1 METKLKELGLT
12 DEQVKKAQEIL
23 KEEINGKYIP
33 KERFDQVNNDA
44 KATKAKLEE
53 LQKSNPEELNAKI
66 KQLTDD
72 LEKKNQE
79 YLAKERDLLIDNQL
93 SKAGVRNIKALKA
106 LLDMDKVN
114 IQDGNVTGL
123 EGQIKALK
131 DSDSYLFNDVNSTFG
146 KKPDDSGRREP
157 MSGAEEAFF
166 RMNPTL
172 KEK

>member
-79 YLAKERDLLIDNQL
+79 YLTRERDLLIDNQL

-106 LLDMDKVN
+106 LLDMDKKKSMLYAILGVLLAGVIMMILSFGILDN
-114 IQDGNVTGL
+114 I
-123 EGQIKALK
+123 IH
-131 DSDSYLFNDVNSTFG
+131 
-146 KKPDDSGRREP
+146 
-157 MSGAEEAFF
+157 
-166 RMNPTL
+166 
-172 KEK
+172 

>member
-79 YLAKERDLLIDNQL
+79 YLAKERDL
-93 SKAGVRNIKALKA
+93 
-106 LLDMDKVN
+106 
-114 IQDGNVTGL
+114 
-123 EGQIKALK
+123 
-131 DSDSYLFNDVNSTFG
+131 
-146 KKPDDSGRREP
+146 
-157 MSGAEEAFF
+157 
-166 RMNPTL
+166 
-172 KEK
+172 